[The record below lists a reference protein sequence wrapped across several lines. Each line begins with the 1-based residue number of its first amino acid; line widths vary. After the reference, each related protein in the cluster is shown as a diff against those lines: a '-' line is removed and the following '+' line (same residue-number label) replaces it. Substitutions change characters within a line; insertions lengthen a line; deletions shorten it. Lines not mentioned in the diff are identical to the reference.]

1 MSDPLGLISA
11 GGGLKGPG
19 LPAPSVGRS
28 VEGPSFQKQLAD
40 KIRQV
45 NELQRAAE
53 SAAEDVLAGRRDDVQ
68 SVILATEKANTA
80 FNMLLALRNKVMD
93 AYDEVKQ
100 IRV

>member
-1 MSDPLGLISA
+1 MAPQGLTRA
-11 GGGLKGPG
+11 
-19 LPAPSVGRS
+19 
-28 VEGPSFQKQLAD
+28 EGPSFKDQLQEQ
-40 KIRQV
+40 IREV

-80 FNMLLALRNKVMD
+80 FNLLLALRNKVMD